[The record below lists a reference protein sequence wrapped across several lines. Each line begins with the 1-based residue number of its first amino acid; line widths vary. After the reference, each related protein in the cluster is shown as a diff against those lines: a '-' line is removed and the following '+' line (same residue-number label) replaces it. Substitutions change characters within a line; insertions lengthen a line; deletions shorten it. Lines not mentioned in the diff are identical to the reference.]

1 MGVKIY
7 KSNIVC
13 ELKKDAKNKS
23 IFRDYKKRCKKRCKK
38 KMQQYYA
45 KMVQKIYRINLNVY
59 FFYILI
65 VYKSING

>member
-23 IFRDYKKRCKKRCKK
+23 IFTDNKK
-38 KMQQYYA
+38 KMQKKRCTKDA
-45 KMVQKIYRINLNVY
+45 LKMQ
-59 FFYILI
+59 
-65 VYKSING
+65 